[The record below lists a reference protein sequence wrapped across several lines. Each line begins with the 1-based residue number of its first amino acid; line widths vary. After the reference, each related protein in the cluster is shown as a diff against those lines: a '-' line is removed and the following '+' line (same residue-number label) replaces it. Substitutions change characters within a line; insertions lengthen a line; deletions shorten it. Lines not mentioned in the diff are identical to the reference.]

1 MKLEFLNE
9 HIKYHEQYS
18 SAIYRLLDGNPD
30 IENMI
35 YPVLNLIH
43 QLIENEIK
51 FFIAESHVRDKTYKD
66 FGIGNEHNIDSLL
79 NHSELKKYYDEI
91 DMCKRCFDEYK
102 KATLYFHKILGKD
115 TFMNSRYPIKSK
127 ERRIPKKKKVDFDLL
142 YSKWTDYSVL
152 SQKMMIIYCA
162 YCSSNSIIKLKMEN
176 KIKNEIEENII
187 INKIVEDTFEDIAKE
202 FLDNEK
208 EELYYFIKLF
218 VKRDKYVDERY
229 VC

>member
-1 MKLEFLNE
+1 MKLKFLDE
-9 HIKYHEQYS
+9 HIKNHQHYS

-30 IENMI
+30 VGNMI
-35 YPVLNLIH
+35 YPISNLIH

-51 FFIAESHVRDKTYKD
+51 FFIAESHVREKTYKD
-66 FGIGNEHNIDSLL
+66 FGIGNEHDIDSLL
-79 NHSELKKYYDEI
+79 NHIELKKYYDEI

-102 KATLYFHKILGKD
+102 KVVLYFHKILGED

-127 ERRIPKKKKVDFDLL
+127 ERRIPKKKEVDFNLL

-162 YCSSNSIIKLKMEN
+162 YCSSNSVIKYKNDN
-176 KIKNEIEENII
+176 KVENEIMENII
-187 INKIVEDTFEDIAKE
+187 IDKIVENTFADIAKE

-208 EELYYFIKLF
+208 EELYYFIKMF
-218 VKRDKYVDERY
+218 VKRNSYYDEKYV
-229 VC
+229 C